1 MKTFSADH
9 SSAPQRAPELR
20 LLQPGEAHRW
30 DAFVES
36 CPEATF
42 FHRAG
47 WQRVIETAYGHRTW
61 FYYAERGGEIVG
73 VLPLA
78 EVRSRLFGH
87 VLCSLPFCVRGGVAA
102 SDDTA
107 RAMLDA
113 AAEVLA
119 RERQVGYL
127 ESRCETARHDGA
139 GAWQTRD
146 VYATFRKAIADDDDA
161 NLHAI
166 PRKQRAVI
174 RHSMASGL
182 RAETDSQVDRFFT
195 LYAAGVHRLGTPV
208 FPRRYFRLLK
218 DVFGDACEI
227 RTVVQHHQAVASL
240 MSFYWRDEVLPY
252 YFGGLPAA
260 RACGASDYAYWNLMQ
275 AAASR
280 GCGIFDFGR
289 SKLGTGAYDYK
300 KNWGFV
306 PTPLQYE
313 YKLINAAALPD
324 NNPLNPKYRRFIALW
339 KKLPLPVANFLGP
352 YLARSLG

>member
-1 MKTFSADH
+1 MTTFSADH
-9 SSAPQRAPELR
+9 PGARQRAPVLR
-20 LLQPGEAHRW
+20 LLQPGDAQRW

-47 WQRVIETAYGHRTW
+47 WQRVIETSYGHRTW
-61 FYYAERGGEIVG
+61 FYYAERDGDIIG

-87 VLCSLPFCVRGGVAA
+87 MLCSLPFCVRGGIAT

-127 ESRCETARHDGA
+127 ENRCDTARHQGDA
-139 GAWQTRD
+139 AWHRRD
-146 VYATFRKAIADDDDA
+146 LYATFRKAIADDDET
-161 NLHAI
+161 NLQAI

-174 RHSMASGL
+174 RHGMASGL
-182 RAETDSQVDRFFT
+182 AAETDPQVERFFA
-195 LYAAGVHRLGTPV
+195 LYAASVHRLGTPV

-227 RTVVQHHQAVASL
+227 RTIVQHHQAVASL

-252 YFGGLPAA
+252 YFGALPAA
-260 RACGASDYAYWNLMQ
+260 RACGASDYAYWSLMQ
-275 AAASR
+275 AAVAR

-300 KNWGFV
+300 KNWGFA

-324 NNPLNPKYRRFIALW
+324 NNPLNPKYRRFIAMW